1 MAEEPVSA
9 VQLLRSQ
16 KVKLIDILSADA
28 DFVLQHADSCCLLSR
43 HGYQQV
49 KACRIPSEK
58 ATELL
63 DHVIERGP
71 EAAQGLI
78 RLLKSEEL
86 QEAFPMLLFMK
97 DLRIDTASSGRTAQH
112 CQESYPDYSNEF

>member
-16 KVKLIDILSADA
+16 KVKLIEILSADA
-28 DFVLQHADSCCLLSR
+28 DFVLQHADSRCLLSR
-43 HGYQQV
+43 HSYQQV
-49 KACRIPSEK
+49 KACRVPSEK

-71 EAAQGLI
+71 ETAHGLI
-78 RLLKSEEL
+78 RLLRSEEL
-86 QEAFPMLLFMK
+86 QEAFPMLQFMK
-97 DLRIDTASSGRTAQH
+97 DLRVDTASSGRTTQH
-112 CQESYPDYSNEF
+112 CPERYPDF